1 MIHYI
6 QLFIFGLL
14 LLNAWMY
21 FQQPNIIFHPI
32 QKLEETPENWGL
44 EYDKVSL
51 QTADNVQLHGW
62 YIPHENADQ
71 VLLFFHGNAGN
82 ISHRRNSI
90 EIFHQLGL
98 NILIIDYRGY
108 GQSAGRPSETGLYQ
122 DATAGWRYLV
132 ETKGFTDN
140 QVLIFG
146 RSLGG
151 AVATQLAAGVQARG
165 LILESTLSSAR
176 DFARA
181 VFPLLSRLVFMR
193 YEFNSAEK
201 FSR

>member
-82 ISHRRNSI
+82 ISH
-90 EIFHQLGL
+90 
-98 NILIIDYRGY
+98 
-108 GQSAGRPSETGLYQ
+108 
-122 DATAGWRYLV
+122 
-132 ETKGFTDN
+132 
-140 QVLIFG
+140 
-146 RSLGG
+146 
-151 AVATQLAAGVQARG
+151 
-165 LILESTLSSAR
+165 
-176 DFARA
+176 
-181 VFPLLSRLVFMR
+181 
-193 YEFNSAEK
+193 
-201 FSR
+201 